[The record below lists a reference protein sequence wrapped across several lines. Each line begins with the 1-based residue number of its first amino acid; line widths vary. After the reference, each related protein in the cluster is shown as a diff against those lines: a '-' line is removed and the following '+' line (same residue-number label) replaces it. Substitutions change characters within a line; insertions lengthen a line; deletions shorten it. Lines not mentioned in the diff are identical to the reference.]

1 MSQSIVKL
9 NNCVWK
15 SGKSWSHALLIVSL
29 FHTVSGSDHTAPGGV
44 NDCGF
49 SDIVWLQIGIEHRH
63 HSAFSKQSFK
73 CQLPVMGGHVRP
85 GLKFQS
91 FSFLTFFFFA
101 CKCQFYFLLTWYFQ
115 ESLIL
120 FKSHQF
126 TSHVTVSVYGYLW
139 RDIKYSKDYYAK
151 TSRTKSSYAFWFVL
165 KLQRRPL
172 VSRLLLNRH
181 KIKHQLKL

>member
-1 MSQSIVKL
+1 MTAASVTLCGYRLALSTDIIQLSL
-9 NNCVWK
+9 N
-15 SGKSWSHALLIVSL
+15 SLLNVSFL
-29 FHTVSGSDHTAPGGV
+29 WWEGTSDQDWNFRV
-44 NDCGF
+44 
-49 SDIVWLQIGIEHRH
+49 
-63 HSAFSKQSFK
+63 SAF
-73 CQLPVMGGHVRP
+73 L
-85 GLKFQS
+85 L
-91 FSFLTFFFFA
+91 FFFFA

-120 FKSHQF
+120 FKSHKF

-139 RDIKYSKDYYAK
+139 GDIKYSKDYYAK

>member
-1 MSQSIVKL
+1 MSQSIVKF
-9 NNCVWK
+9 NDCVWK

-63 HSAFSKQSFK
+63 HPAFSEQSFK

-91 FSFLTFFFFA
+91 FSFLTFFFFLPA
-101 CKCQFYFLLTWYFQ
+101 NVNFIFCWLDIFRNLWFFL
-115 ESLIL
+115 
-120 FKSHQF
+120 
-126 TSHVTVSVYGYLW
+126 SHVSSPCTWLCLYMDTCGVTLNTPRITMQRPHEQNLHMLSGL
-139 RDIKYSKDYYAK
+139 YSSCKEG
-151 TSRTKSSYAFWFVL
+151 
-165 KLQRRPL
+165 
-172 VSRLLLNRH
+172 H
-181 KIKHQLKL
+181 

>member
-1 MSQSIVKL
+1 MTAASVTLCGYRLALSTDIIQLSL
-9 NNCVWK
+9 N
-15 SGKSWSHALLIVSL
+15 SLLNVSFL
-29 FHTVSGSDHTAPGGV
+29 WWEGTSDQDWNFRV
-44 NDCGF
+44 
-49 SDIVWLQIGIEHRH
+49 
-63 HSAFSKQSFK
+63 SAF
-73 CQLPVMGGHVRP
+73 L
-85 GLKFQS
+85 L
-91 FSFLTFFFFA
+91 FFFFA

-120 FKSHQF
+120 FKSRKF
-126 TSHVTVSVYGYLW
+126 TLHVTVSVYGYLW

-181 KIKHQLKL
+181 QIKHQLKL

>member
-1 MSQSIVKL
+1 MTAASVTLCGYRLALSIDIIQLSL
-9 NNCVWK
+9 N
-15 SGKSWSHALLIVSL
+15 SLLNVNL
-29 FHTVSGSDHTAPGGV
+29 LWWEGTSDQDWNFRV
-44 NDCGF
+44 
-49 SDIVWLQIGIEHRH
+49 
-63 HSAFSKQSFK
+63 SAF
-73 CQLPVMGGHVRP
+73 L
-85 GLKFQS
+85 L
-91 FSFLTFFFFA
+91 FFFFA